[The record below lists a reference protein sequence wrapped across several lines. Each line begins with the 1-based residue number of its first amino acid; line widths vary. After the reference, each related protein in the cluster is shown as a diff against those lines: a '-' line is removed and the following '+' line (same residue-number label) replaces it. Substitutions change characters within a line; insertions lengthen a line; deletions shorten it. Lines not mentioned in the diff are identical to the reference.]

1 MSAEINL
8 EPGILTAPG
17 NPPPGCYAS
26 EQDRFNAYVAAII
39 ATFSGD
45 DEVYIGPDSPTDT
58 SLLWI
63 KTNGPTGAPIAILS
77 YSADDASW
85 VRVAEIPTWG
95 GISTGAGASYQIVT
109 DPPYLTDDAAYVVGK
124 TYQFIA
130 NHASVGASTFQVGSL
145 AIKNIKIRV
154 SEDLIADSIL
164 NNQVVTLTYDGV
176 NMQMLS
182 PVGTLPPVPPT
193 PPPPTPPNIVS
204 PLLNLPPTWFAFSA
218 DYNIDLTWAHGLAD
232 RPAHVSGTFVCKA
245 DLTLTGDEAPLS
257 STADKTTIPLEFIQ
271 SEIYESGTYYKDYQ
285 PFNVSWDDVNVYLKL
300 NLRFT
305 DQFTPANVSEMLF
318 FAGSR
323 RIGGTPGAGPGFGT
337 QDLIEDIWQI
347 QYTILPAV

>member
-1 MSAEINL
+1 MSATVTL
-8 EPGILTAPG
+8 TPGTLPPPG

-39 ATFSGD
+39 ATITGSR
-45 DEVYIGPDSPTDT
+45 EVYIGPTAPSDL

-63 KTNGPTGAPIAILS
+63 KTSGPTGYPIAILT
-77 YSADDASW
+77 YSADAASW
-85 VRVAEIPTWG
+85 VRTTEIPTWG
-95 GISTGAGASYQIVT
+95 GISNGAGASYQVVI
-109 DPPYLTDDAAYVVGK
+109 DPPYLTDATAYVVGK
-124 TYQFIA
+124 VYRFVA
-130 NHASVGASTFQVGSL
+130 NHESVGASTFQVNSL

-154 SEDLIADSIL
+154 TEDLVAKSIL
-164 NNQVVTLTYDGV
+164 NNQVVDLTYDGV
-176 NMQMLS
+176 NMQMIS

-193 PPPPTPPNIVS
+193 PPTPTPPNITS
-204 PLLNLPPTWFAFSA
+204 PLLNLPPSWFAFSA
-218 DYNIDLTWAHGLAD
+218 DYNIDLTWPHGLAA

-245 DLTLTGDEAPLS
+245 DLTLTGAEAPLS
-257 STADKTTIPLEFIQ
+257 STANKTTIPLEFIQ
-271 SEIYESGTYYKDYQ
+271 SEIYDSGSYYKDYQ

-323 RIGGTPGAGPGFGT
+323 RIGGVPGAGPGFGT
-337 QDLIEDIWQI
+337 QALIDDIWQI